1 MEKNDFL
8 SKKYPD
14 LPGSKPVERA
24 VQKKIQE
31 GEKGSQ
37 TKEGLVEAYLD
48 RLEEFFKTPE
58 KFNRLKYKILEK
70 YVTKYEE
77 IPESYWKLQERIIRK
92 RGEGGDWAEATEE
105 QKEELKKQ
113 NAERVLSD
121 QRASL
126 EQWIDYFA
134 SPDSEYISKNLKYW
148 ILRNVIGLQEYD
160 KEKKEFSRRSKGT
173 IKQFPD
179 INYEALAYVV
189 DVIVKKLEDK
199 KIEFEHDIQSDERE
213 AFQKF
218 LAKEDFTKL
227 YAWANDLMNPIP
239 DHLLPVTEGRWMK
252 YEQDSDSH
260 EIVKTIRGKG
270 TGWCTAGENTA
281 KTQLQGGDFYIY
293 YSLDDNGEPTLPRLA
308 IRMEENKVAEVRGV
322 AYKQNIDPYI
332 VPVLET
338 KLKNFGQEGEA
349 YKKKSADMNLLTE
362 IEAKTKQNQK
372 LTRDELV
379 FLYEI
384 DSKIEGFGYQR
395 DPRIKELRDQ
405 RKANIKEDAAIF
417 FECSP
422 EEVAWKQEY
431 ITEKTKAYVG
441 ELFQGIFQKGIEH
454 IYTSFPE
461 GRIEKADI
469 EIGGLTEEELEIKI
483 ENKKDEQGR
492 NYISSSY
499 AERMMKS
506 PDFAASIKERLKNLE
521 SINLVRLKV
530 RDLGFTKNPTTDEL
544 YERAEEF
551 GLELCPAETGPH
563 LRLKY
568 EEVFGRV
575 QPMNEHLLIAMRQ
588 ITVLE
593 GSLHAFMVRR
603 PSDGMWLDIAWAEP
617 TRDWDP
623 DDEFVFRLRKL
634 EP

>member
-134 SPDSEYISKNLKYW
+134 SPDSEYIPKNLKYW

-189 DVIVKKLEDK
+189 DVIVKKLADK

-239 DHLLPVTEGRWMK
+239 DHLLPVTEGKWMK

-349 YKKKSADMNLLTE
+349 YKKKSADMKILTQ
-362 IEAKTKQNQK
+362 IEKKTENKQQ

-384 DSKIEGFGYQR
+384 KDKIQYFGYQK
-395 DPRIKELRDQ
+395 DPRIEEI
-405 RKANIKEDAAIF
+405 RKTRKPKEDAPIV
-417 FECSP
+417 FECDP
-422 EEVAWKQEY
+422 TEIAWRKED
-431 ITEKTKAYVG
+431 INENTRAYVG
-441 ELFQGIFQKGIEH
+441 TLFEGIFEKNIEN

-461 GRIEKADI
+461 TRIERASM
-469 EIGGLTEEELEIKI
+469 EIGGLTEEELKQEIEI
-483 ENKKDEQGR
+483 KKDEYGR
-492 NYISSSY
+492 NYILNSIAKS
-499 AERMMKS
+499 MMKN
-506 PDFAASIKERLKNLE
+506 PDFVSSVKERLKKPELVT
-521 SINLVRLKV
+521 LVRLKV
-530 RDLGFTKNPTTDEL
+530 KDLGFTKNPTIDEL

-568 EEVFGRV
+568 EEVFKRE
-575 QPMNEHLLIAMRQ
+575 QPVESLFIYMNKIINDGYPVTFHIDRS
-588 ITVLE
+588 
-593 GSLHAFMVRR
+593 GSGYSLYGEYAGPGCNWGFYTEV
-603 PSDGMWLDIAWAEP
+603 
-617 TRDWDP
+617 
-623 DDEFVFRLRKL
+623 VFRLRKK
-634 EP
+634 ES